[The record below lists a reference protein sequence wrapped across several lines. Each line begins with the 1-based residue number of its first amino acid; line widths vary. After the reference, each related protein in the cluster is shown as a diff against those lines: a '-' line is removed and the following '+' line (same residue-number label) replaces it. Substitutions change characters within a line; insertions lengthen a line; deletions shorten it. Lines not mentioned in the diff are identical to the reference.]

1 MTEQDIIRRLHA
13 AQTLARDGGQ
23 LALRHFRD
31 HENLKVRSKGVQN
44 ITSQTDEAVEALI
57 RGRLEALFPEDGFF
71 GEETGA
77 ANSGD
82 DGRGIWVVDPIDGT
96 DCFVNGIP
104 VWSVSVAFVLGREIE
119 IGVVYDPNAEEMFVV
134 QRGHG
139 ARVNGRP
146 VKPSSATSFRDGVFC
161 VGYSTRREPG
171 PTLDVLGRLLRD
183 GGMFQRN
190 GSAALALAYIA
201 SGRYIGYFE
210 YHINSWDCL
219 AGLALIREAGGWTSD
234 FLDGDGLRQG
244 NPLAASAP
252 GLAPAMKELTGLD

>member
-1 MTEQDIIRRLHA
+1 MADHEIVRRLHA

-23 LALRHFRD
+23 LALRQFRD
-31 HENLKVRSKGVQN
+31 HEKLEVRSKGVQN
-44 ITSQTDEAVEALI
+44 ITSQADEAVEALI
-57 RGRLEALFPEDGFF
+57 RERLAALFPEDGFF

-77 ANSGD
+77 ANAEG
-82 DGRGIWVVDPIDGT
+82 GVRGIWVVDPIDGT

-104 VWSVSVAFVLGREIE
+104 VWSVSVAFVLGGEIE
-119 IGVVYDPNAEEMFVV
+119 VGVVYDPNAEEMFVAR
-134 QRGHG
+134 RGHG
-139 ARVNGRP
+139 AHVNGRP
-146 VKPSSATSFRDGVFC
+146 IKPSPATSFRDGVVC

-171 PTLDVLGRLLRD
+171 PTLDVLGRLLHE

-190 GSAALALAYIA
+190 GSAALALSYIA

-234 FLDGDGLRQG
+234 FLDGDGLRRG
-244 NPLAASAP
+244 NALAASAP
-252 GLAPAMKELTGLD
+252 GLAAAMKDLTGVE